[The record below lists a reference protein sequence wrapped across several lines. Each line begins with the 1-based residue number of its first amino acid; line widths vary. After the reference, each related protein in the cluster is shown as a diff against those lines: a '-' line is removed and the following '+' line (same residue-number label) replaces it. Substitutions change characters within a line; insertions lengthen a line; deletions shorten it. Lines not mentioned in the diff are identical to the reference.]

1 MSRSRSWCFTINNY
15 TDDDVDK
22 LLDMPN
28 EYLVFGFEE
37 GEKKTPHIQGY
48 VHFDSPQRRSAVAKY
63 LPRAH
68 LETARG
74 SADQNFVYCTKSGDY
89 HEFGTRP
96 KPGKRVD
103 IIKIKDML
111 VKGKSMDEIMMKHP
125 LEYVRYFK
133 GLERMRN
140 MINKYGIDNDLPREV
155 IYVKPEELDHKIPH
169 AFYCNT
175 PASLNHFDNECTLV
189 LYNTKAFN
197 TYDLELFIKGHPL
210 YTANKVINPQR
221 VIIVK
226 ND

>member
-96 KPGKRVD
+96 KQGKRVD
-103 IIKIKDML
+103 IIKIKEML
-111 VKGKSMDEIMMKHP
+111 TKNHSMEEVMHKHP

-140 MINKYGIDNDLPREV
+140 MLCKVDIDREV
-155 IYVKPEELDHKIPH
+155 KYVKPDELCHDIED

-175 PASLNHFDNECTLV
+175 PAALNHYDNEETLV

-210 YTANKVINPQR
+210 YTANKVINPER